1 MSHTLKKCD
10 ICTYVSTK
18 TANVKRHMKRHD
30 NPKLEPVGPLHCPD
44 CDKTFEIKKYLT
56 AHRKTHVEGL
66 AKEKKKCS
74 ICEYESND
82 GSNLKRHMDT
92 HIPNTLPPIK
102 SHNCSICDFA
112 CNKGSNLTKH
122 MNTHRPN
129 TVSQFEVTKC
139 DECDKTF
146 HTRKSLKAHKNIYA
160 KINQVNC

>member
-92 HIPNTLPPIK
+92 HIPKVHVIIDHYIWYFK
-102 SHNCSICDFA
+102 EM
-112 CNKGSNLTKH
+112 NKNFYETNGEYVEAVHYSLDGHEKTRNLKVKRNLGS
-122 MNTHRPN
+122 
-129 TVSQFEVTKC
+129 
-139 DECDKTF
+139 DEHLKGA
-146 HTRKSLKAHKNIYA
+146 LKATFPSIH
-160 KINQVNC
+160 